1 MKITEIPEK
10 QLPVGLRKKRTAIY
24 ARVSSNKEEQEN
36 SFEAQKSYFEKF
48 IQDRENLVYAG
59 TYADYG
65 ISGTEHTKRV
75 EFNRMVADCESGKI
89 DLIVTKSLSRFARNT
104 VDSLVIIR
112 KLKALDVEVYFQ
124 KENIWTLDSK
134 GEFVLTLLS
143 MFAEEESHSISENT
157 KWGIRKLFED
167 GKYSVAYSKFW
178 GYDKGFVINEEQ
190 AAVIRKIFTLFLL
203 GYSSEKIGKL
213 LDGEGIKT
221 ICNAPQWSGATVI
234 SILHNE
240 KYKGD
245 ALSQKFYVEDFRT
258 KKKVKNETL
267 PKYYVENGHEPII
280 DRDVFDVVQEKLSER
295 PASGHYSGNNLWAP
309 RLRCGICGKPFG
321 RRVSLRKGYSDEMWV
336 CRGRSGNVNK
346 GARCACPYLYDNELT
361 IILMRTARHLIRKNS
376 AVERCFR
383 ALCLDTEKI
392 QEVSDWKLSSICEDD
407 IAMLVQRIT
416 VYPEKRI
423 EVQFIDGSVF
433 RTRLGHYSPQLHRKV
448 SKKKAGKQKD

>member
-1 MKITEIPEK
+1 M
-10 QLPVGLRKKRTAIY
+10 
-24 ARVSSNKEEQEN
+24 SSNKEEQEN

-240 KYKGD
+240 KIQRGC
-245 ALSQKFYVEDFRT
+245 A
-258 KKKVKNETL
+258 
-267 PKYYVENGHEPII
+267 I
-280 DRDVFDVVQEKLSER
+280 SE
-295 PASGHYSGNNLWAP
+295 
-309 RLRCGICGKPFG
+309 
-321 RRVSLRKGYSDEMWV
+321 
-336 CRGRSGNVNK
+336 
-346 GARCACPYLYDNELT
+346 
-361 IILMRTARHLIRKNS
+361 IL
-376 AVERCFR
+376 C
-383 ALCLDTEKI
+383 
-392 QEVSDWKLSSICEDD
+392 
-407 IAMLVQRIT
+407 
-416 VYPEKRI
+416 
-423 EVQFIDGSVF
+423 
-433 RTRLGHYSPQLHRKV
+433 
-448 SKKKAGKQKD
+448 